1 MLNSID
7 LHGFESYYYCK
18 SNWAFKSLELHHLK
32 KLYASLAMNVTTT
45 LKSCDELRP
54 PVKWDYQ
61 LSVYLYIFVYGP
73 LTVVGIFL
81 NIISLFVFHRLQNSI
96 YFTIQILAVYDTLFI
111 SCAFLMYPFRIIYLY
126 IVLGDLILRFDD
138 WHFGWEIILP
148 VLPLFYSFQTLRNWT
163 VVVVSIERLIVV
175 SFPLKHM
182 VFWRR
187 KTKICL
193 SLFLALT
200 FVVLHWSYFFPKN
213 IPIQWNWPCLKRGQ
227 YAFTIWLNP
236 KRYIVFVYDYTLVHR
251 ISYFLY
257 LIGTILAPFMI
268 LMISNILLVFFV
280 WRAKRLRAKLIST
293 DSQNKQE
300 QILLKMV
307 LSIVAVYIFLEF
319 PASIDRFRAIVPFM
333 NERIAMAI
341 RKIGYVLTMGD
352 SSVNFLIYCATN
364 DSFKLVARQMFL
376 KLYRNI
382 LMTKSNS
389 ENELVSGH

>member
-1 MLNSID
+1 
-7 LHGFESYYYCK
+7 
-18 SNWAFKSLELHHLK
+18 
-32 KLYASLAMNVTTT
+32 MNITTT
-45 LKSCDELRP
+45 FKSCDELKP
-54 PVKWDYQ
+54 PIKWDYQ

-73 LTVVGIFL
+73 LTVAGIFL
-81 NIISLFVFHRLQNSI
+81 NVISLLVFQRLQNPT
-96 YFTIQILAVYDTLFI
+96 YHTIQILAIYDTLFI

-138 WHFGWEIILP
+138 WHFGQEIIVP
-148 VLPLFYSFQTLRNWT
+148 VLPLFYTFQTLRNWT

-227 YAFTIWLNP
+227 YAFTVWLNP
-236 KRYIVFVYDYTLVHR
+236 KTYNIFVYDYVLADK
-251 ISYFLY
+251 INYFLY
-257 LIGTILAPFMI
+257 LIGTILAPFII
-268 LMISNILLVFFV
+268 LMISNIILICVV
-280 WRAKRLRAKLIST
+280 WRAKHQRKTLVAAS
-293 DSQNKQE
+293 SQNKQE
-300 QILLKMV
+300 QMLLKMV
-307 LSIVAVYIFLEF
+307 LSIVAVYFILEF
-319 PASIDRFRAIVPFM
+319 PACIDRLTSIIGVAFI
-333 NERIAMAI
+333 NERIAMII

-364 DSFKLVARQMFL
+364 DSFKYEAHRIFV
-376 KLYRNI
+376 KLRKR
-382 LMTKSNS
+382 TRKPT
-389 ENELVSGH
+389 